1 MALAAVL
8 AAWQCDGSGSSLVAE
23 RQRQQLGSGAV
34 VVAAWL
40 QPRWQIVGGGSSSSA
55 ATVAGGGS
63 VLAVAAVWRRQQQ
76 QRCGGGLA
84 R

>member
-1 MALAAVL
+1 M
-8 AAWQCDGSGSSLVAE
+8 AE

-40 QPRWQIVGGGSSSSA
+40 QPRWQIVGGGGSGSA
-55 ATVAGGGS
+55 ATVVGGGS
-63 VLAVAAVWRRQQQ
+63 VLAVAEVWRWQQQ
-76 QRCGGGLA
+76 QRCGGSLA